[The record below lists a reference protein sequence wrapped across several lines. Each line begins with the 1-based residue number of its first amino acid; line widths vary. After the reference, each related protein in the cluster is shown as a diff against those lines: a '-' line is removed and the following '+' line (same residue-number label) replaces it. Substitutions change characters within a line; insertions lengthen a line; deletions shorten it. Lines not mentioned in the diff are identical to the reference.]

1 MIKFKA
7 KVRFRS
13 EAKGRKRLE
22 AGTTP
27 VVETGRIPRVSKM
40 MALAIRFDGLIRSGV
55 VKDQAD
61 LARLGKVSRARV
73 TQIMMLLNLAPAI
86 QEELLFLPRIEKGG
100 EPVTEKELRRVAA
113 AEDWK
118 NQMKLLRPLYKH

>member
-7 KVRFRS
+7 KVRFRG

-22 AGTTP
+22 VGAAP
-27 VVETGRIPRVSKM
+27 KVEVGRIPRVSKM

-73 TQIMMLLNLAPAI
+73 SQILALLNLAPAI
-86 QEELLFLPRIEKGG
+86 QEEILFLPRIEKGG
-100 EPVTEKELRRVAA
+100 EPMTERELRKVAA
-113 AEDWK
+113 VEEWGR
-118 NQMKLLRPLYKH
+118 QKLLFNDHR